1 MKSNSLLLSILFSL
15 NIFASNAIIYS
26 QPAWSQESAVASKKK
41 IALVLGGG
49 GARGAAHI
57 GVIKVLEENGMK
69 PDIVVGTSMGAI
81 VGGLYASGVP
91 VDKLEKVTQDGSIKK
106 AFRPIPIPLQMLKK
120 GAKQILFWRKK
131 SCAGFYSGESLA
143 KFINNTAGDNN
154 NKIEN
159 FPMRYA
165 AVVVDLIDGKAYRL
179 EKGDLGMAAR
189 ASASLPP
196 LFSPVCQDNH
206 AYADGG
212 MKANVPV
219 VPAREMGADYVI
231 AVNVDEYI
239 KPIEESGLHTYNGL
253 TNRMTSII
261 ITARDES
268 VMKQADVVLQPD
280 VAGIPIISV
289 ADKDYTK
296 AMDAGEFVARSKLTE
311 LKKIFALRDG
321 ANMKLGSKPE

>member
-1 MKSNSLLLSILFSL
+1 MKVKSSLLSIFLCL
-15 NIFASNAIIYS
+15 NFVSGTKPIFAQDNKG
-26 QPAWSQESAVASKKK
+26 KKTV
-41 IALVLGGG
+41 ALVLGGG

-57 GVIKVLEENGMK
+57 GVLKVLEENGMR

-81 VGGLYASGVP
+81 VGGLYAAGVP
-91 VDKLEKVTQDGSIKK
+91 IDRLEKVTQDGSIKR
-106 AFRPIPIPLQMLKK
+106 AFRPIPVPLQLMKK
-120 GAKQILFWRKK
+120 GAKQIIFWRKK
-131 SCAGFYSGESLA
+131 SCAGFYSGQSLA
-143 KFINNTAGDNN
+143 NFINKTAGDDN

-159 FPMRYA
+159 FRMRYA
-165 AVVVDLIDGKAYRL
+165 AVVVDLRDAKAYRL

-196 LFSPVCQDNH
+196 LFSPVCQDEH

-212 MKANVPV
+212 IRANVPV
-219 VPAREMGADYVI
+219 IPAREMGADYVI
-231 AVNVDEYI
+231 AVNVDEII
-239 KPIEESGLHTYNGL
+239 KPIEENQLYTYNDL

-296 AMDAGEFVARSKLTE
+296 AMNAGELVARSKLAE
-311 LKKIFALRDG
+311 LKKVFALRD
-321 ANMKLGSKPE
+321 ATNPNLKLGTKVE

>member
-1 MKSNSLLLSILFSL
+1 MKVKTSLLSLFLCL
-15 NIFASNAIIYS
+15 NFF
-26 QPAWSQESAVASKKK
+26 SATLPTIAQDTAGKKTV
-41 IALVLGGG
+41 ALVLGGG

-57 GVIKVLEENGMK
+57 GVLKVLEENGMR

-81 VGGLYASGVP
+81 VGGLYAAGVP
-91 VDKLEKVTQDGSIKK
+91 VDRLEKVTQDGSIKR
-106 AFRPIPIPLQMLKK
+106 AFRPIPVPLQLLKK
-120 GAKQILFWRKK
+120 GAKQVIFWRKK
-131 SCAGFYSGESLA
+131 TCAGFYSGESLA
-143 KFINNTAGDNN
+143 KFINKTAGDDN

-159 FPMRYA
+159 FRMRYA
-165 AVVVDLIDGKAYRL
+165 AVVVDLRDAKAYRL

-196 LFSPVCQDNH
+196 LFSPVCQDEH

-212 MKANVPV
+212 IRANVPV
-219 VPAREMGADYVI
+219 IPAREMGADYVI
-231 AVNVDEYI
+231 AVNVDEII
-239 KPIEESGLHTYNGL
+239 KPIEENRLYTYNDL

-296 AMDAGEFVARSKLTE
+296 AMNAGELIARSKLAE
-311 LKKIFALRDG
+311 LKKVFALRDSS
-321 ANMKLGSKPE
+321 NVKLGSKVE

>member
-1 MKSNSLLLSILFSL
+1 MKLKPILLTLFL
-15 NIFASNAIIYS
+15 GVNTIA
-26 QPAWSQESAVASKKK
+26 QGLPAWSQNDSGKKT

-57 GVIKVLEENGMK
+57 GVIKVLEENGMR

-81 VGGLYASGVP
+81 IGGLYACGVP
-91 VDKLEKVTQDGSIKK
+91 IDKLEKVTQDGSIKR
-106 AFRPIPIPLQMLKK
+106 AFRPVPISLQIMKK
-120 GAKQILFWRKK
+120 GAKRLVFWRKK
-131 SCAGFYSGESLA
+131 SVAGFYTGESLA
-143 KFINNTAGDNN
+143 KFINQTVGDEN

-165 AVVVDLIDGKAYRL
+165 AVVVDLQDAKAYRL

-189 ASASLPP
+189 ASSSLPP
-196 LFSPVCQDNH
+196 LFSPVCQDGH

-212 MKANVPV
+212 IRANVPV
-219 VPAREMGADYVI
+219 IPAREMGADYVI
-231 AVNVDEYI
+231 AVNVDEII
-239 KPIEESGLHTYNGL
+239 KPIEEKDLYTYNSL

-261 ITARDES
+261 ITARDET

-289 ADKDYTK
+289 EDKDYTK
-296 AMDAGEFVARSKLTE
+296 AMEAGVIVARSKLDE
-311 LKKIFALRDG
+311 LKKVFAMRDG
-321 ANMKLGSKPE
+321 ANMKLGSKLE